1 MFDIEIP
8 LVYNDTVSHY
18 VKKCLMIHFIRKIL
32 KFRTGISL
40 FMRKNQKRKI
50 FMKKLITIMLMLL
63 CLLGLTACSEASFT
77 NLQDGTYRAEYKN
90 FDVYGWKDYIEVTVV
105 DGEITE
111 LVFDAVNMDNGSLK
125 SESESYKK
133 QMEPIVGTYPAKYN
147 ADLIN
152 QFLESG
158 KISAVDVVAGATQ
171 STGSFK
177 TLLTNIV
184 PNIKAGNTET
194 VLVDDFVTEK

>member
-1 MFDIEIP
+1 
-8 LVYNDTVSHY
+8 
-18 VKKCLMIHFIRKIL
+18 
-32 KFRTGISL
+32 
-40 FMRKNQKRKI
+40 
-50 FMKKLITIMLMLL
+50 MKKFIKLMAVVI
-63 CLLGLTACSEASFT
+63 CVFAFTACSEASFT

-90 FDVYGWKDYIEVTVV
+90 FDVYGWKDYIEVTVEN
-105 DGEITE
+105 GEISE
-111 LVFDAVNMDNGSLK
+111 LVFDAVNIEDGSLK
-125 SESESYKK
+125 SEDENYKSE
-133 QMEPIVGTYPAKYN
+133 MEPIVGTYPAKYN

-184 PNIKAGNTET
+184 PNIKEGNIEI
-194 VLVDDFVTEK
+194 VLVDDFVIEK

>member
-1 MFDIEIP
+1 MAVVICVFA
-8 LVYNDTVSHY
+8 
-18 VKKCLMIHFIRKIL
+18 F
-32 KFRTGISL
+32 
-40 FMRKNQKRKI
+40 
-50 FMKKLITIMLMLL
+50 
-63 CLLGLTACSEASFT
+63 TACSEASFT

-90 FDVYGWKDYIEVTVV
+90 FDVYGWKDYIEVTVE
-105 DGEITE
+105 DGEISE
-111 LVFDAVNMDNGSLK
+111 LVFDAVNMEDGSLK
-125 SESESYKK
+125 SEDENYKSE
-133 QMEPIVGTYPAKYN
+133 MEPIVGTYPAKYN

-184 PNIKAGNTET
+184 PNIKEGNTEI
-194 VLVDDFVTEK
+194 VLVDDFVAEK

>member
-1 MFDIEIP
+1 
-8 LVYNDTVSHY
+8 
-18 VKKCLMIHFIRKIL
+18 
-32 KFRTGISL
+32 
-40 FMRKNQKRKI
+40 
-50 FMKKLITIMLMLL
+50 MKKFIKLMAVVI
-63 CLLGLTACSEASFT
+63 CVFAFTACSEASFT

-90 FDVYGWKDYIEVTVV
+90 FDVYGWKDYIEVTVEN
-105 DGEITE
+105 GEISE
-111 LVFDAVNMDNGSLK
+111 LVFDAVNMEDGSLK
-125 SESESYKK
+125 SEDENYKSE
-133 QMEPIVGTYPAKYN
+133 MEPIVGTYPAKYN

-184 PNIKAGNTET
+184 PNIKEGNTEI
-194 VLVDDFVTEK
+194 VLVDDFVAEK

>member
-1 MFDIEIP
+1 
-8 LVYNDTVSHY
+8 
-18 VKKCLMIHFIRKIL
+18 
-32 KFRTGISL
+32 
-40 FMRKNQKRKI
+40 
-50 FMKKLITIMLMLL
+50 MKKIAKLL
-63 CLLGLTACSEASFT
+63 CVAVLCLFAFSACSESALT
-77 NLQDGTYRAEYKN
+77 NLKDGSYRAEYKN
-90 FDVYGWKDYIEVTVV
+90 FDAYGWKDFIEVTVV
-105 DGEITE
+105 DGEISE
-111 LVFDAVNMDNGSLK
+111 LVFDAVNIKDGSLK
-125 SESESYKK
+125 SEDEAYKK

>member
-1 MFDIEIP
+1 
-8 LVYNDTVSHY
+8 
-18 VKKCLMIHFIRKIL
+18 
-32 KFRTGISL
+32 
-40 FMRKNQKRKI
+40 
-50 FMKKLITIMLMLL
+50 MKKFIKLMAVVI
-63 CLLGLTACSEASFT
+63 CVFAFTACSEASFT

-90 FDVYGWKDYIEVTVV
+90 FDVYGWKDYIEVTVEN
-105 DGEITE
+105 GEISE
-111 LVFDAVNMDNGSLK
+111 LVFDAVNIEDGSLK
-125 SESESYKK
+125 SEDENYKSE
-133 QMEPIVGTYPAKYN
+133 MEPIVGTYPAKYN

-171 STGSFK
+171 STCSFK

-184 PNIKAGNTET
+184 PNIKEGNTEI

>member
-1 MFDIEIP
+1 MADN
-8 LVYNDTVSHY
+8 V
-18 VKKCLMIHFIRKIL
+18 IL
-32 KFRTGISL
+32 K
-40 FMRKNQKRKI
+40 RKL
-50 FMKKLITIMLMLL
+50 FMKKFVKILAVVI
-63 CLLGLTACSEASFT
+63 CVFALTACSEVSFS

-105 DGEITE
+105 DGEISE
-111 LVFDAVNMDNGSLK
+111 LVFDAVNMDNDRLK
-125 SESESYKK
+125 SEDESYKS

-184 PNIKAGNTET
+184 ANIKAGDTTT
-194 VLVDDFVTEK
+194 VLVDDFVIEK

>member
-1 MFDIEIP
+1 M
-8 LVYNDTVSHY
+8 
-18 VKKCLMIHFIRKIL
+18 KKFIKIL
-32 KFRTGISL
+32 AVLVCVFA
-40 FMRKNQKRKI
+40 
-50 FMKKLITIMLMLL
+50 
-63 CLLGLTACSEASFT
+63 LTACSEETFT

-90 FDVYGWKDYIEVTVV
+90 FDVYGWKDYIEITVE
-105 DGEITE
+105 DGEISE
-111 LVFDAVNMDNGSLK
+111 LVFDAVNMEDGTLK
-125 SESESYKK
+125 SEDESYKN

-184 PNIKAGNTET
+184 ANIKAGDTT
-194 VLVDDFVTEK
+194 VVLVDDFVAEK

>member
-1 MFDIEIP
+1 
-8 LVYNDTVSHY
+8 
-18 VKKCLMIHFIRKIL
+18 
-32 KFRTGISL
+32 
-40 FMRKNQKRKI
+40 
-50 FMKKLITIMLMLL
+50 MKKFIKLMAVVI
-63 CLLGLTACSEASFT
+63 CVFAFTACSEASFT

-90 FDVYGWKDYIEVTVV
+90 FDVYGWKDYIEVTVE
-105 DGEITE
+105 DGEISE
-111 LVFDAVNMDNGSLK
+111 LVFDAVNMENGSLK
-125 SESESYKK
+125 SEDENYKSE
-133 QMEPIVGTYPAKYN
+133 MEPIVGTYPAKYN

-184 PNIKAGNTET
+184 PNIKEGNTEI
-194 VLVDDFVTEK
+194 VLVDDFVAEK

>member
-1 MFDIEIP
+1 
-8 LVYNDTVSHY
+8 
-18 VKKCLMIHFIRKIL
+18 
-32 KFRTGISL
+32 
-40 FMRKNQKRKI
+40 
-50 FMKKLITIMLMLL
+50 MKKLIKLL
-63 CLLGLTACSEASFT
+63 AVVVCVFAFTACSEASFT

-90 FDVYGWKDYIEVTVV
+90 FDVYGWKDYIEITVEN
-105 DGEITE
+105 GEISG
-111 LVFDAVNMDNGSLK
+111 LVFDAVNMEDGSLK
-125 SESESYKK
+125 SEDESYKS

-184 PNIKAGNTET
+184 PNIKEGNTEI
-194 VLVDDFVTEK
+194 VLVDDFVAEK

>member
-1 MFDIEIP
+1 
-8 LVYNDTVSHY
+8 
-18 VKKCLMIHFIRKIL
+18 
-32 KFRTGISL
+32 
-40 FMRKNQKRKI
+40 
-50 FMKKLITIMLMLL
+50 MKKFIKLMAVVI
-63 CLLGLTACSEASFT
+63 CVFAFTACSEASFT

-90 FDVYGWKDYIEVTVV
+90 FDVYGWKDYIEVTVE
-105 DGEITE
+105 DGEISE
-111 LVFDAVNMDNGSLK
+111 LVFDAVNMEDGSLK
-125 SESESYKK
+125 SEDENYKSE
-133 QMEPIVGTYPAKYN
+133 MEPIVGTYPAKYN

-184 PNIKAGNTET
+184 PSIKAGDTAT
-194 VLVDDFVTEK
+194 VLVDDFVAEK

>member
-1 MFDIEIP
+1 
-8 LVYNDTVSHY
+8 
-18 VKKCLMIHFIRKIL
+18 
-32 KFRTGISL
+32 
-40 FMRKNQKRKI
+40 
-50 FMKKLITIMLMLL
+50 MKKIIKAMVVAVMCMLAF
-63 CLLGLTACSEASFT
+63 TACSTDSFT
-77 NLQDGTYRAEYKN
+77 NLQDGTYRAEYKD

-111 LVFDAVNMDNGSLK
+111 LVFDAVNMENSSLK

-158 KISAVDVVAGATQ
+158 KISAIDIVAGATQ

-184 PNIKAGNTET
+184 PNIKAGDTT
-194 VLVDDFVTEK
+194 VVLVDDFTTQK

>member
-1 MFDIEIP
+1 
-8 LVYNDTVSHY
+8 
-18 VKKCLMIHFIRKIL
+18 
-32 KFRTGISL
+32 
-40 FMRKNQKRKI
+40 
-50 FMKKLITIMLMLL
+50 MKKLAKIICIAAL
-63 CLLGLTACSEASFT
+63 CLFAFTACSESSFT
-77 NLQDGTYRAEYKN
+77 NLKDGTYRAEYKN
-90 FDVYGWKDYIEVTVV
+90 FDAYGWKDFIEVTVA
-105 DGEITE
+105 DGEISQ
-111 LVFDAVNMDNGSLK
+111 LVYDAVNIEDGSLK
-125 SESESYKK
+125 SEDEAYKQ

-184 PNIKAGNTET
+184 PNIKEGNIEI
-194 VLVDDFVTEK
+194 VLVDDFVIEK

>member
-1 MFDIEIP
+1 
-8 LVYNDTVSHY
+8 
-18 VKKCLMIHFIRKIL
+18 
-32 KFRTGISL
+32 
-40 FMRKNQKRKI
+40 
-50 FMKKLITIMLMLL
+50 MKKLIKLIAVVI
-63 CLLGLTACSEASFT
+63 CVFAFTACSEESFT

-90 FDVYGWKDYIEVTVV
+90 YDVYGWKDYIEITVE
-105 DGEITE
+105 DGEISE
-111 LVFDAVNMDNGSLK
+111 LVFDAVNMEDDTLK
-125 SESESYKK
+125 SEDESYKT

-184 PNIKAGNTET
+184 PNIKAGDTTT
-194 VLVDDFVTEK
+194 VLVDDFVAEK

>member
-1 MFDIEIP
+1 M
-8 LVYNDTVSHY
+8 L
-18 VKKCLMIHFIRKIL
+18 
-32 KFRTGISL
+32 
-40 FMRKNQKRKI
+40 
-50 FMKKLITIMLMLL
+50 FMKKLIKLL
-63 CLLGLTACSEASFT
+63 AVVACVLAFTACTEETFT
-77 NLQDGTYRAEYKN
+77 NLQDGTYRAEYKD
-90 FDVYGWKDYIEVTVV
+90 FDVYGWKDYIEITVE
-105 DGEITE
+105 DGEVAS
-111 LVFDAVNMDNGSLK
+111 LVFDAVNMENDTLK
-125 SESESYKK
+125 SEDENYKS

-184 PNIKAGNTET
+184 PNIKAGDTT
-194 VLVDDFVTEK
+194 VVLVDNFVAEK

>member
-1 MFDIEIP
+1 
-8 LVYNDTVSHY
+8 
-18 VKKCLMIHFIRKIL
+18 
-32 KFRTGISL
+32 
-40 FMRKNQKRKI
+40 
-50 FMKKLITIMLMLL
+50 MKKFIKLMAVVI
-63 CLLGLTACSEASFT
+63 CVFAFTACSEASFT

-90 FDVYGWKDYIEVTVV
+90 FDVYGWKDYIEVTVEN
-105 DGEITE
+105 GEISE
-111 LVFDAVNMDNGSLK
+111 LVFDAVNIEDGSLK
-125 SESESYKK
+125 SEDENYKSE
-133 QMEPIVGTYPAKYN
+133 MEPIVGTYPAKYN
-147 ADLIN
+147 TDLIN

-184 PNIKAGNTET
+184 PNIKEGNTEI

>member
-1 MFDIEIP
+1 
-8 LVYNDTVSHY
+8 
-18 VKKCLMIHFIRKIL
+18 
-32 KFRTGISL
+32 
-40 FMRKNQKRKI
+40 
-50 FMKKLITIMLMLL
+50 MKKFIKLMAVVI
-63 CLLGLTACSEASFT
+63 CVFAFTACSEASFT

-90 FDVYGWKDYIEVTVV
+90 FDVYGWKDYIEVTVEN
-105 DGEITE
+105 GEISE
-111 LVFDAVNMDNGSLK
+111 LVFDAINIEDGSLK
-125 SESESYKK
+125 SEDENYKSE
-133 QMEPIVGTYPAKYN
+133 MEPIGGTYPAKYN

-184 PNIKAGNTET
+184 PNIKEGNTEI

>member
-1 MFDIEIP
+1 
-8 LVYNDTVSHY
+8 
-18 VKKCLMIHFIRKIL
+18 
-32 KFRTGISL
+32 
-40 FMRKNQKRKI
+40 
-50 FMKKLITIMLMLL
+50 MKKLIKLL
-63 CLLGLTACSEASFT
+63 AVVVCVFAFTACSEASFT

-90 FDVYGWKDYIEVTVV
+90 FDVYGWKDYIEITVEN
-105 DGEITE
+105 GEISG
-111 LVFDAVNMDNGSLK
+111 LVFDAVNMEDGSLK
-125 SESESYKK
+125 SEDESYKS

-184 PNIKAGNTET
+184 PSIKAGDTAT
-194 VLVDDFVTEK
+194 VLVDDFVAEK

>member
-1 MFDIEIP
+1 
-8 LVYNDTVSHY
+8 
-18 VKKCLMIHFIRKIL
+18 
-32 KFRTGISL
+32 
-40 FMRKNQKRKI
+40 
-50 FMKKLITIMLMLL
+50 MKKFIKLMAVVI
-63 CLLGLTACSEASFT
+63 CVFAFTACSEASFT

-90 FDVYGWKDYIEVTVV
+90 FDVYGWKDYIEVTVEN
-105 DGEITE
+105 GEISE
-111 LVFDAVNMDNGSLK
+111 LVFDAVNIEDGSLK
-125 SESESYKK
+125 SEDENYKSE
-133 QMEPIVGTYPAKYN
+133 MEPIVGTYPAKYN

-184 PNIKAGNTET
+184 PNIKEGNTEI
-194 VLVDDFVTEK
+194 VLVDDFVIEK

>member
-1 MFDIEIP
+1 
-8 LVYNDTVSHY
+8 
-18 VKKCLMIHFIRKIL
+18 
-32 KFRTGISL
+32 
-40 FMRKNQKRKI
+40 
-50 FMKKLITIMLMLL
+50 MKKFIKLMAVVI
-63 CLLGLTACSEASFT
+63 CVFAFTACSGASFT

-90 FDVYGWKDYIEVTVV
+90 LDVYGWKDYIEVTVEN
-105 DGEITE
+105 GEISE
-111 LVFDAVNMDNGSLK
+111 LVFDAVNMEDGSLK
-125 SESESYKK
+125 SEDENYKSE
-133 QMEPIVGTYPAKYN
+133 MEPIVGTYPAKYN

-184 PNIKAGNTET
+184 PNIKEGNTEI